1 MRLDQ
6 LTRTDGTVNK
16 LKTCIPVSRDVWLK
30 SHKCRAHCTLQY
42 FSSKRVVWQKL
53 CLSSASAPPCNGIF
67 GARASPLQM
76 RDDLQPQSGGRA
88 RVRRPAKRP
97 MGALDAWN
105 FCTETHNQLV
115 SFQNIFSALHFSEVT
130 VFKIKFT
137 THIIGTW
144 VASNVQTCFDK
155 SEGSFWFLQPLIFST
170 LQIMRY

>member
-67 GARASPLQM
+67 GARASPPPDA
-76 RDDLQPQSGGRA
+76 RWPPASIWRQSKGPAAGKA
-88 RVRRPAKRP
+88 TNESPRRLK
-97 MGALDAWN
+97 L
-105 FCTETHNQLV
+105 CTETHNQLV